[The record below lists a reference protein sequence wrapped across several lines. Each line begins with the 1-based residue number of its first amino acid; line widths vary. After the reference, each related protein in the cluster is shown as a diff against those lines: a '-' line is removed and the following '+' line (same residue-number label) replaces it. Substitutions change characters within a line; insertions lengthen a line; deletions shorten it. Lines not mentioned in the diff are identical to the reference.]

1 MEKERMGLR
10 GKKRVIVKIG
20 SSSLTHKYTGYLNLR
35 TVEKLV
41 RILCDLRNQGMD
53 IALVSSGAIA
63 VGRQAMGFTDR
74 PDTTAQKQALAAV
87 GQAKLMMTY
96 EKIFAEYNQ
105 SVAQLLLTRDTM
117 LKDQNRNNAKNTFEE
132 LFAMGVIPIINEN
145 DTVATHEIEFG
156 DNDRL
161 SAIVAALVQAD
172 LVILLSD
179 IDGLYTADPH
189 EDPAAQCIYLVPE
202 ITEELMKMGTDR
214 TSSRVGT
221 GGMAA
226 KLAAARMAADAG
238 ADMVITNGGDVDNIY
253 RILEGERV
261 GTLFLAHK
269 NRDFDLIRYMNEEY

>member
-1 MEKERMGLR
+1 MTDERKTLR
-10 GKKRVIVKIG
+10 GKKRIIIKIG
-20 SSSLTHKYTGYLNLR
+20 SSSLTHKYTGYLNLH

-41 RILCDLRNQGMD
+41 RILCDLRSQGMD

-63 VGRQAMGFTDR
+63 VGRQAMGFLER
-74 PDTTAQKQALAAV
+74 PDTTAQKQALAAI

-96 EKIFAEYNQ
+96 QKIFAEYNQ
-105 SVAQLLLTRDTM
+105 SVAQLLLTKDTM
-117 LKDQNRNNAKNTFEE
+117 LKDRNRNNARNTFEE

-161 SAIVAALVQAD
+161 SAIVAALVGAD

-189 EDPAAQCIYLVPE
+189 EDPSAECISLVPE
-202 ITEELMKMGTDR
+202 ITDDLMSMGTSH
-214 TSSRVGT
+214 TSSGVGT

-226 KLAAARMAADAG
+226 KLVAARMATDSG
-238 ADMVITNGGDVDNIY
+238 ADMVITNGNDVDNIY
-253 RILEGERV
+253 RVLDGKPV

-269 NRDFDLIRYMNEEY
+269 NQEFDLIRYMNEEY